1 MYKAII
7 DVPEV
12 VKDFYFE
19 ETINEWSGEML
30 EETYEVE
37 VYDEDT
43 FETTGETE
51 TRTRQV
57 PEYHDVSYVRQVVRP
72 ETKSLT
78 DLERLIKLDKP
89 ETVIKKFAG
98 MTALGYQWE
107 WFDLY
112 KAFEEELA
120 SWEEAK
126 ETFEPVTDE
135 EEGTTTEFTLEAPVS
150 PLRPPLQTGEDVYLP
165 YTREALKRARKKA
178 VADISVE
185 VDDLVF
191 DGDELSQTRMA
202 TALLTMGKEETISWT
217 LKNNETASITK
228 ATLKAVLKAATT
240 KQSLLW
246 EIS

>member
-1 MYKAII
+1 MEYLTIT
-7 DVPEV
+7 DVPEA

-19 ETINEWSGEML
+19 ETVNELSGEMV
-30 EETYEVE
+30 EEAYTYTD
-37 VYDEDT
+37 YDDEGN
-43 FETTGETE
+43 ETDIES
-51 TRTRQV
+51 TRQV
-57 PEYHDVSYVRQVVRP
+57 PEYHAVIYVRQIVRP

-98 MTALGYQWE
+98 MTALGHQWE

-126 ETFEPVTDE
+126 EAFEPVTDE

-202 TALLTMGKEETISWT
+202 TALLTMEDGETISWT

-228 ATLKAVLKAATT
+228 ATLKEVLKAATT

>member
-1 MYKAII
+1 MGYLTTT

-12 VKDFYFE
+12 IKDFYFE
-19 ETINEWSGEML
+19 ETVSELTGEMV
-30 EETYEVE
+30 EEAYTYIDYDDEGNETGEVE
-37 VYDEDT
+37 A
-43 FETTGETE
+43 
-51 TRTRQV
+51 TRLI
-57 PEYHDVSYVRQVVRP
+57 PEYHDVIYVRQVTKP

-78 DLERLIKLDKP
+78 DLERLIKLAKP
-89 ETVIKKFAG
+89 ETIIKKFAG
-98 MTALGYQWE
+98 MVALGYQWE

-112 KAFEEELA
+112 KAFEEELT

-126 ETFEPVTDE
+126 EAFEPVTDE

-150 PLRPPLQTGEDVYLP
+150 PLRPPLQAGEDVYLP
-165 YTREALKRARKKA
+165 YTREALKKARKKA
-178 VADISVE
+178 VDNISVE

-202 TALLTMGKEETISWT
+202 KALLTMKVSETISWV

-228 ATLKAVLKAATT
+228 ATLKAALKAATT

-246 EIS
+246 KIS

>member
-1 MYKAII
+1 MEYLTIT
-7 DVPEV
+7 DVPEA

-19 ETINEWSGEML
+19 ETVNELSGEMV
-30 EETYEVE
+30 EEAYTYTD
-37 VYDEDT
+37 YDDEGN
-43 FETTGETE
+43 ETDIES
-51 TRTRQV
+51 TRQV
-57 PEYHDVSYVRQVVRP
+57 PEYHDVIYVRQVTKP

-78 DLERLIKLDKP
+78 DLERLIKLGKP

-98 MTALGYQWE
+98 MTALGHQWE

-126 ETFEPVTDE
+126 EAFEPVTNE

-202 TALLTMGKEETISWT
+202 TALLTMEDGETISWT

-228 ATLKAVLKAATT
+228 ATLKEVLKAATT

>member
-1 MYKAII
+1 MEYLTIT

-12 VKDFYFE
+12 IKDFYFE
-19 ETINEWSGEML
+19 ETVSELTGEMV
-30 EETYEVE
+30 EEAYTYTGYDDAGNEIGEVAA
-37 VYDEDT
+37 
-43 FETTGETE
+43 
-51 TRTRQV
+51 TRLI
-57 PEYHDVSYVRQVVRP
+57 PAYHDVIYVRQVTKT

-89 ETVIKKFAG
+89 ETLIKKFAG
-98 MTALGYQWE
+98 MVALGYQWE

-112 KAFEEELA
+112 KAFEEELV

-126 ETFEPVTDE
+126 EAFEPVTDE

-165 YTREALKRARKKA
+165 YTREALKKARKKA
-178 VADISVE
+178 VDNISVE
-185 VDDLVF
+185 VDGLVF
-191 DGDELSQTRMA
+191 DGDELSQARMA
-202 TALLTMGKEETISWT
+202 KVLLTMEASETISWV

>member
-1 MYKAII
+1 MEYLTIT
-7 DVPEV
+7 DVPEA

-19 ETINEWSGEML
+19 ETVNELSGEMV
-30 EETYEVE
+30 EEAYTYTD
-37 VYDEDT
+37 YDDEGN
-43 FETTGETE
+43 ETDIES
-51 TRTRQV
+51 TRQV
-57 PEYHDVSYVRQVVRP
+57 PEYHDVIYVRQVIRP

-126 ETFEPVTDE
+126 EAFEPVTDE

-202 TALLTMGKEETISWT
+202 TALLTMEDGETISWT

-228 ATLKAVLKAATT
+228 ATLKEVLKAATT

>member
-1 MYKAII
+1 MEYLTIT
-7 DVPEV
+7 DVPEA

-19 ETINEWSGEML
+19 ETVNEWSGEML
-30 EETYEVE
+30 VESYTYTDYDDEGNETVEVE
-37 VYDEDT
+37 A
-43 FETTGETE
+43 
-51 TRTRQV
+51 TRQV
-57 PEYHDVSYVRQVVRP
+57 PEYLEVTYVRQVTKP

-89 ETVIKKFAG
+89 ETLIKKFAG

-120 SWEEAK
+120 SWEEA
-126 ETFEPVTDE
+126 EEAFEPVTDE

-202 TALLTMGKEETISWT
+202 TALLTMEDGETISWT

>member
-1 MYKAII
+1 MEYLTIT
-7 DVPEV
+7 DVPEA

-19 ETINEWSGEML
+19 ETVNELSGEMV
-30 EETYEVE
+30 EEAYTYID
-37 VYDEDT
+37 YDDEGNEADI
-43 FETTGETE
+43 ES
-51 TRTRQV
+51 TRQV
-57 PEYHDVSYVRQVVRP
+57 PAYHDVIYVRQVTKP

-126 ETFEPVTDE
+126 EAFEPVTDE

-202 TALLTMGKEETISWT
+202 TALLTMEDGETISWT